1 MRILVLNC
9 ALILSLLA
17 NPLTLF
23 CQTNPREAGGSWESV
38 KLVPVGSELVVKL
51 KDGKTIK
58 GRQAG
63 ATDTA
68 ITVSRKNS
76 LQEIQR
82 STISRVSMI
91 VKKDKD
97 KAQAIGAGTGAVV
110 LTLSSLGGLTEVE
123 SGEAVWYLITVALI
137 GAGIGYLIGS
147 LVGVPRKSVLIY
159 TATS

>member
-1 MRILVLNC
+1 M
-9 ALILSLLA
+9 A
-17 NPLTLF
+17 NPLPLF
-23 CQTNPREAGGSWESV
+23 CQTTQKAATGTWETV
-38 KLVPVGSELVVKL
+38 KLVAVGSELVVKL

-63 ATDTA
+63 ATDAA
-68 ITVSRKNS
+68 ITVSRKNR
-76 LQEIQR
+76 LQELER
-82 STISRVSMI
+82 STISRVSII
-91 VKKDKD
+91 VKADKD

-147 LVGVPRKSVLIY
+147 LIGVPRKSVLIY
-159 TATS
+159 SATS